1 MSVWLISTLNHKNQV
16 KSKETNYFVIKKN
29 LCKLFMITRGMGGYQ
44 QKLQNTKVVKNLKK
58 N

>member
-44 QKLQNTKVVKNLKK
+44 QKLQNTKVVKN
-58 N
+58 